1 MAKRKTTAKASSTD
15 KGAEAEVI
23 EEQLSESSETA
34 STETET
40 SKTPSDR
47 VKLVYN
53 ATIRSSSG
61 VVLDYLLRNDH
72 FNSRQG
78 REKAIDA
85 IALFYRAQA
94 EEAKEGMDPV
104 EVKEVAQHCVNGLMK
119 QVDFLC
125 EHFGVDMPP
134 SSRTPNASLNAGQLG
149 QLEQVLKEGFG
160 AIASA
165 IKTGGI
171 STGLGQEDL
180 DIAASE
186 PMDSF
191 DIEQGVTMSGDE
203 LGELGE
209 LYEPSTFD
217 GTAA

>member
-1 MAKRKTTAKASSTD
+1 MAKRKTTAKGTSIS
-15 KGAEAEVI
+15 KGAEAETI
-23 EEQLSESSETA
+23 EEQLPEVPETA
-34 STETET
+34 STEPET
-40 SKTPSDR
+40 TKTPSDR

-94 EEAKEGMDPV
+94 EEAKGAMSPA

-125 EHFGVDMPP
+125 EHFGVEMPP
-134 SSRTPNASLNAGQLG
+134 SSRTPNTSLSSGQLG

-165 IKTGGI
+165 IKSGGI
-171 STGLGQEDL
+171 STGLAQEDL
-180 DIAASE
+180 GIAASE
-186 PMDSF
+186 SMDAF
-191 DIEQGVTMSGDE
+191 DIEQGVTMSGNE
-203 LGELGE
+203 LGELGD
-209 LYEPSTFD
+209 LYAPSTFD